1 MPEPSVPA
9 PPADAPL
16 ALVCGDDEFA
26 VKQRASR
33 LYQQWCEAAG
43 GLDHERIDAAALN
56 GAEALK
62 ALSRLREALQTLPFF
77 GNAKVI
83 WFRDCSFLGEEA
95 AVASKPVTEF
105 LNQLAQELKT
115 FNWSNVRLLISAG
128 RVDKRRTFFRVAEQ
142 VGRVETVPGL
152 SASDKDWATQAE
164 QFVRQE
170 LAARKQEIDDEA
182 LAALVAAVG
191 PNLRQL
197 ANEVEKVSLYA
208 GNRPAIQSA
217 DVAAITSRAKQAQA
231 FGLADALGDRDLPR
245 ALRRLDEDL
254 WQMRSYREA
263 SAIGLLYGLI
273 SKVRTLLLLKEMLQ
287 LGWLKP
293 TTDYQR
299 FKAQLTRLPTASFP
313 DDKRYNPQAMHPYLL
328 FKAVPQ
334 TANYSS
340 EELVAAMNVLLAC
353 NRQLVSSRLEE
364 ASLLQRAL
372 VAIIGR
378 ERGGKR

>member
-1 MPEPSVPA
+1 M
-9 PPADAPL
+9 
-16 ALVCGDDEFA
+16 
-26 VKQRASR
+26 
-33 LYQQWCEAAG
+33 
-43 GLDHERIDAAALN
+43 
-56 GAEALK
+56 
-62 ALSRLREALQTLPFF
+62 
-77 GNAKVI
+77 
-83 WFRDCSFLGEEA
+83 
-95 AVASKPVTEF
+95 
-105 LNQLAQELKT
+105 
-115 FNWSNVRLLISAG
+115 
-128 RVDKRRTFFRVAEQ
+128 
-142 VGRVETVPGL
+142 
-152 SASDKDWATQAE
+152 
-164 QFVRQE
+164 RQE

-231 FGLADALGDRDLPR
+231 FGLDDALGDRDLPR

-254 WQMRSYREA
+254 WQMRSDREA

-313 DDKRYNPQAMHPYLL
+313 EDKRYNPQAMHPYLL